1 MPRLSFLAT
10 LFLATAPGALLAAP
24 VEIPAR
30 VTDVTLFPWG
40 AQVVRSLAVP
50 EGATEVLVPNLPDA
64 TDPATLRVQGAG
76 VQVGAVTLIDTRQPA
91 AEEVVSPALQAARDA
106 VDRLAETLAGKRD
119 AVAALDAKATAAK
132 AEADFLRGLDTS
144 NTPPAQVADLAQ
156 QVAKGVQQAE
166 QARIAALA
174 EVRRAEAALE
184 PDIKALEQAKRA
196 LAALENPATES
207 DSLLMTVSGAGT
219 VTISTFVEAAGWTPS
234 YDIRLDSAAGSLA
247 LDRFVSVHQA
257 TGEDWSG
264 VALRLST
271 ARPSERTEPG
281 QLWPDPRRIGPPD
294 APMPRAKS
302 MQYESF
308 AEPMAAPA
316 PVADR
321 MAVEMQGE
329 TVSYVYPGP
338 VTLRD
343 GVEDLRLRLDQL
355 SQPVKVLAEAVPM
368 LEETAYRMAEGTNTG
383 TEALLAG
390 PAVLW
395 LDGAVVGATDL
406 PFVAAGDKLRL
417 GFGAIDGLRLKRV
430 IPQASEGDRGV
441 LSKSNERRELARI
454 SVENLTEK
462 AWALRVID
470 RVPYAEQE
478 DLQITHTAKPP
489 ETKADWEDK
498 RGVLAWEFDL
508 APGAVQTIALET
520 TMRWPAGQVLQ

>member
-1 MPRLSFLAT
+1 MPRLPFLVT

-24 VEIPAR
+24 VEIPAQI
-30 VTDVTLFPWG
+30 TDVTLFPWG

-50 EGATEVLVPNLPDA
+50 EGTAEVLVPNLPDA
-64 TDPATLRVQGAG
+64 TDPAALRVQGAG

-91 AEEVVSPALQAARDA
+91 AEEVVSPAVQAARDD
-106 VDRLAETLAGKRD
+106 VGRLAEALASQRD
-119 AVAALDAKATAAK
+119 AVAALAAEATAAQ
-132 AEADFLRGLDTS
+132 AEADFLRGLDAS
-144 NTPPAQVADLAQ
+144 NTPPAQIGELAQ
-156 QVAKGVQQAE
+156 QVAQGVQQAE
-166 QARIAALA
+166 RARIAALA

-184 PDIKALEQAKRA
+184 PHRKALERAEQA
-196 LAALENPATES
+196 LAALENPATER
-207 DSLLMTVSGAGT
+207 DSLLLAVSGAGT
-219 VTISTFVEAAGWTPS
+219 VTISTFVEAAGWAPS
-234 YDIRLDSAAGSLA
+234 YDIRLDSAAGRLA
-247 LDRFVSVHQA
+247 VDRFVSVHQA
-257 TGEDWSG
+257 TGEDWTG

-271 ARPSERTEPG
+271 ARPSERSEPG

-294 APMPRAKS
+294 RPMPLPKAA
-302 MQYESF
+302 QVESY
-308 AEPMAAPA
+308 AAPMAAPA

-338 VTLRD
+338 VTIRD
-343 GVEDLRLRLDQL
+343 GVEDLRLRLDQV
-355 SQPVKVLAEAVPM
+355 SQPVAVLAEAVPM
-368 LEETAYRMAEGTNTG
+368 LEETAYRVVEGTNTG
-383 TEALLAG
+383 AEALLAG

-462 AWALRVID
+462 AWPVRVID
-470 RVPYAEQE
+470 RVPHAEQE
-478 DLQITHTAKPP
+478 DLQIAHTATPP
-489 ETKADWEDK
+489 ETQADWDDK

-508 APGAVQTIALET
+508 APGAVQTITLET